1 MIALLRKLF
10 IKGDLELAEERKK
23 TGVLCSF
30 VGIGLNILLAIG
42 KYIAGLISGSI
53 AIIADAANNLSD
65 AGSSIV
71 TLIGF
76 KLASKKPDSDHPFGH
91 GRAEYISGFIVSVSI
106 ILMGFEIG
114 KSSFD
119 KILHPKEMETSIIA
133 IIILIASILVKLYM
147 FMYNHSYGKKLE
159 APAMFATAADSRNDM
174 IATGLVLVSLL
185 IYKFTGVNLDG
196 YFGLVVAVVIL
207 ISGYNTAKDMI
218 SPLLGNPP
226 TKEFVETVEEIV
238 LSHTQ
243 VIGMH
248 DLIVHDYG
256 PNRVMLSLHAEVPG
270 DGDIF
275 ELHDEIDVIEHELR
289 EKLQCHAVI
298 HMDPIDNKSEAVKEL
313 KEVMIRIITSI
324 DERITLHDFRI
335 AAGPTH
341 TNILFDIVLPFD
353 MQAREKEI
361 LKDIFEKAQEENPTY
376 ITVVDVD
383 YAYV

>member
-114 KSSFD
+114 KSSFG
-119 KILHPKEMETSIIA
+119 KILHPEEMETSIIA

-147 FMYNHSYGKKLE
+147 FMYNHSYGKRLE
-159 APAMFATAADSRNDM
+159 APAMLATAADSRNDM

-196 YFGLVVAVVIL
+196 YFGFVVAVVIL

-226 TKEFVETVEEIV
+226 TKEFVDTVEEV
-238 LSHTQ
+238 VMSHEQ
-243 VIGMH
+243 IIGMH

-298 HMDPIDNKSEAVKEL
+298 HMDPIDNKSETVKQLREIMTQI
-313 KEVMIRIITSI
+313 VISI

-335 AAGPTH
+335 VAGPTH

-353 MQAREKEI
+353 MQASEKEI